1 MHKYNTL
8 ISMVTYNIENAH
20 AKVAQRNW
28 FSFTNDAILFTN
40 NLVSRNSLLG
50 NVYFAQRNIETRL
63 VKWHISKKKGK
74 KKKNVNTT
82 YNINFYFYSNKYDR
96 IMGICICN

>member
-63 VKWHISKKKGK
+63 VKWHISKKKK

-96 IMGICICN
+96 IMGICIYN

>member
-63 VKWHISKKKGK
+63 VKWHISKKKK
-74 KKKNVNTT
+74 KKKMLIQRIILISISIQ
-82 YNINFYFYSNKYDR
+82 YKYDR